1 MYKFYKNKLN
11 GIEEIDV
18 DEIEKGSWI
27 NVVAPSPEELLELQE
42 LTGVSRDFLTAAL
55 DDEEK
60 SRMEIDDNQLLVLID
75 IPLLRST
82 NDYDTIPLGII
93 TTKEYTITVCLEVN
107 AVLADIARPDQ
118 KVIKTFKRTRFLFQ
132 ILFRSA
138 TLYLRYIRNI
148 NSRTD
153 ELEMH
158 LRKSMDNKELLDLL
172 DVQKSFTFFSASLR
186 SNYVVTE
193 KLLRL
198 RTSKQAMQ
206 LVKLYEE
213 DEDLL
218 DDVII
223 EYKQAIEMVEMYTA
237 ILNSMMGVFASIINN
252 NMNLVMKFL
261 AGMTIVLAIPT
272 LLSGLWGMN
281 VPVPFTDN
289 PYGFFI
295 VAASATIIASV
306 FAYVLWREKMF

>member
-1 MYKFYKNKLN
+1 MYKFYKNDLN
-11 GIEEIDV
+11 GIQEIEET
-18 DEIEKGSWI
+18 ELEKGSWI
-27 NVVAPSPEELLELQE
+27 NIVAPSPEELQEIQE

-60 SRMEIDDNQLLVLID
+60 SRIEIEDDQLLVLID

-107 AVLADIARPDQ
+107 AVLADITRPNQ
-118 KVIKTFKRTRFLFQ
+118 KLVKTFKKTRFLFQ
-132 ILFRSA
+132 LLFRSA

-186 SNYVVTE
+186 SNYVVAE

-198 RTSKQAMQ
+198 RSSKQAME
-206 LVKLYEE
+206 LVKFYEE
-213 DEDLL
+213 DEELL

-281 VPVPFTDN
+281 VPVPFASN

-295 VAASATIIASV
+295 VAASAITIASA